1 MVTLNN
7 ASLLKNAN
15 YLAEQTKA
23 CRGKPVFL
31 PRKVCLNN
39 ASLLKNANPT
49 LMLSIPNSD
58 ALHCNRSIILAEIRR
73 LIIA

>member
-23 CRGKPVFL
+23 CRGKPVFFAEESMFEQCIIIE
-31 PRKVCLNN
+31 KCKSN
-39 ASLLKNANPT
+39 
-49 LMLSIPNSD
+49 ID
-58 ALHCNRSIILAEIRR
+58 AFYPQQ
-73 LIIA
+73 